1 MKSMFFTTLPLMV
14 AVFLPIAVQ
23 GQDAAGSVAAGKA
36 LERLVGTWKFT
47 SADGIVRILKRESVL
62 GGAFVE
68 SKVFDEQGKL
78 QNIKMYAYDPKQ
90 GVYRNWW
97 FLSGRN
103 GMPVTMEYTGTYDET
118 TRTLSFTTKRGA
130 FEIVSSTRFVDEK
143 NHAVAVSVKDAAGK
157 VVKQT
162 DGKSV
167 RQE

>member
-1 MKSMFFTTLPLMV
+1 MESLLRTTALLV
-14 AVFLPIAVQ
+14 ATALLPIAVR
-23 GQDAAGSVAAGKA
+23 GQNAAGQEPAGKA
-36 LERLVGTWKFT
+36 IEKLVGTWRFT
-47 SADGIVRILKRESVL
+47 TADGNVRILKRQSVL

-103 GMPVTMEYTGTYDET
+103 RTAVTMEYTGTYDEAT
-118 TRTLSFTTKRGA
+118 HTLSFTAKRGA
-130 FEIVSSTRFVDEK
+130 FEIVSSTRFVDGK
-143 NHAVAVSVKDAAGK
+143 SHTVSVFVKDAQGK
-157 VVKQT
+157 IVKQT